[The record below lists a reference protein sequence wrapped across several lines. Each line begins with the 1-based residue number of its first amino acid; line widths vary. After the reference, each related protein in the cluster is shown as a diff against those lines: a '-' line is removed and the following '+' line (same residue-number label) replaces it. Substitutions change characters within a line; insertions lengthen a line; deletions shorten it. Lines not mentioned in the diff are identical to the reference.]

1 MLLFDLDR
9 FKLINDQ
16 YGHAVG
22 DRTLQIFAEIAKA
35 HIGEAG
41 MVGRWGS
48 DEFVAVIPNTSRE
61 IAATIA
67 ERIRVALEKATAQ
80 RLDRKLRYV

>member
-9 FKLINDQ
+9 CKTINDQ

-35 HIGEAG
+35 HIGMAG
-41 MVGRWGS
+41 TGADG
-48 DEFVAVIPNTSRE
+48 
-61 IAATIA
+61 AAMNS
-67 ERIRVALEKATAQ
+67 
-80 RLDRKLRYV
+80 